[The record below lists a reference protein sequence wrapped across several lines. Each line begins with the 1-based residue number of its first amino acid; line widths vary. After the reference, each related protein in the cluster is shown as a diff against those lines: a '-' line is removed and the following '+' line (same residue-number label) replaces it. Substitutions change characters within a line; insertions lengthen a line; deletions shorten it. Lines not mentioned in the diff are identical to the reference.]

1 MWLLPLMRDRLVGGS
16 NLCRAAYPV
25 SEELETRKENDMRKY
40 LGYGILAVAASTVA
54 VTAAHAFSY
63 WWYVASYGYGG

>member
-1 MWLLPLMRDRLVGGS
+1 MLFRIGGTWHLTDMEAS
-16 NLCRAAYPV
+16 PA
-25 SEELETRKENDMRKY
+25 SEGLETRKENDMRKY